1 VPGSA
6 QSGRGA
12 QSGELGER
20 NLRLPDVVAQSIG
33 FMGPVFSVA
42 FLLPL
47 IVGAGNSGK
56 GAGVATPIAVV
67 LAAVGTAG
75 IASMISRYARRI
87 RACGALY
94 DYVSAA
100 AGPST
105 GVTAGWV
112 YYGAAIAG
120 FAIDTI
126 IIVSGTLS
134 DFLTAR
140 LDVHIAWWVIALIMT
155 ALVYAIVCRGV
166 RISTRVQLVLVAVSA
181 LLVLCFSLWIIAKG
195 GVGGNSLKPFDPTA
209 SSFQGILFGV
219 VYGIALFIGFETA
232 ANLAEETENP
242 RRAIPRA
249 LLLAIG
255 LGTLYFVICA
265 YSQAIGFGLN
275 GKAWAQSGAPLFVL
289 GADPRFGS
297 QTLSD
302 ILTVLVVLDGLA
314 VAIGAWVA
322 TTRGVLG
329 LARDRRIPA
338 SLARTHPR
346 YGTPIAAATLV
357 AFLTVVVVL
366 VVHLTGGL
374 LSRATPDPKVLLPEY
389 YPVFTWLA
397 TFGPLLFVFVY
408 LMISVAGVWHLW
420 GTEKRPGLVTAGVLG
435 TAVSIGAMFGLVYK
449 APSPVN
455 TVPLFAGGW
464 LLAGIALTIWLRRK
478 GSLVR
483 GSAEAPS
490 GSPTEHDDVEL
501 VSQ

>member
-1 VPGSA
+1 VPESA
-6 QSGRGA
+6 QSG
-12 QSGELGER
+12 QSGQLGEH

-33 FMGPVFSVA
+33 FMGPVFSIA

-47 IVGAGNSGK
+47 IVGAGNAGK
-56 GAGVATPIAVV
+56 GAGAATPIAVI
-67 LAAVGTAG
+67 LAAAGTAG

-94 DYVSAA
+94 DYVSSA
-100 AGPST
+100 AGPSA

-140 LDVHIAWWVIALIMT
+140 LGVHIAWWVIALIMT

-166 RISTRVQLVLVAVSA
+166 RISTRAQLVLVAFSA
-181 LLVLCFSLWIIAKG
+181 LLVLGFSLWIIAKG
-195 GVGGNSLKPFDPTA
+195 GVGGNSLKPFDPGA

-232 ANLAEETENP
+232 ANLAEETKDP
-242 RRAIPRA
+242 HRAIPRA
-249 LLLAIG
+249 LTLAIG
-255 LGTLYFVICA
+255 LGALYFVICA
-265 YSQAIGFGLN
+265 YAQAIGFGLN
-275 GKAWAQSGAPLFVL
+275 GTAWAQSGAPLFVL

-297 QTLSD
+297 QTLAD
-302 ILTVLVVLDGLA
+302 VLTVLVILDGCA

-322 TTRGVLG
+322 TTRGILK

-338 SLARTHPR
+338 PLARTHPR
-346 YGTPIAAATLV
+346 YGTPVAAATLV
-357 AFLTVVVVL
+357 AILTVVVVL

-374 LSRATPDPKVLLPEY
+374 LSRATADPNVLLPEY
-389 YPVFTWLA
+389 LPVFAWLA
-397 TFGPLLFVFVY
+397 AFGPLLFVFVY
-408 LMISVAGVWHLW
+408 LMISVAGVWDLW
-420 GTEKRPGLVTAGVLG
+420 ATEKRPGLLAAGLAG
-435 TAVSIGAMFGLVYK
+435 TAISLGAIFGLVYK

-464 LLAGIALTIWLRRK
+464 VLAGIALTIWLRRK
-478 GSLVR
+478 GSLAR
-483 GSAEAPS
+483 GLAEGPS
-490 GSPTEHDDVEL
+490 GSPVEHEEVEL
-501 VSQ
+501 VGQ

>member
-6 QSGRGA
+6 HNGQGPQSG
-12 QSGELGER
+12 QLGEHH
-20 NLRLPDVVAQSIG
+20 LRLPDAVAQSIG

-42 FLLPL
+42 FLIPL

-56 GAGVATPIAVV
+56 GAGVATPIAVIV
-67 LAAVGTAG
+67 AALGTAG

-100 AGPST
+100 AGPGA

-134 DFLTAR
+134 DFLATSVH
-140 LDVHIAWWVIALIMT
+140 VHIAWWVLALIMT
-155 ALVYAIVCRGV
+155 ALVYVIVCRGV

-209 SSFQGILFGV
+209 ISFEGILFGV

-242 RRAIPRA
+242 HRAIPRA
-249 LLLAIG
+249 LMLAIG
-255 LGTLYFVICA
+255 LGTIYFVICA
-265 YSQAIGFGLN
+265 YAQSIGFGLN
-275 GKAWAQSGAPLFVL
+275 GTAWAQSGTPLFVL
-289 GADPRFGS
+289 GASPRFGS
-297 QTLSD
+297 HTLAD
-302 ILTVLVVLDGLA
+302 ILTVLVVLDGFA
-314 VAIGAWVA
+314 VAVGAWVA

-357 AFLTVVVVL
+357 AVLTVVLVL

-374 LSRATPDPKVLLPEY
+374 LSRATADPKVLLPEY
-389 YPVFTWLA
+389 YPVFAWLA
-397 TFGPLLFVFVY
+397 TFGPLLFVCVY
-408 LMISVAGVWHLW
+408 LMISVAGVFNLW
-420 GTEKRPGLVTAGVLG
+420 NTEKRPGLLVAGLAG
-435 TAVSIGAMFGLVYK
+435 SAVSIGAIFGLVYK
-449 APSPVN
+449 APSPIN
-455 TVPLFAGGW
+455 TVPWFGAAW
-464 LLAGIALTIWLRRK
+464 LLAGIALTVWLRHK
-478 GSLVR
+478 GSLAR
-483 GSAEAPS
+483 GPADTPS
-490 GSPTEHDDVEL
+490 GAPATHEEVEL
-501 VSQ
+501 VGQ